1 MLEVGV
7 CCAVEGL
14 AGRVAAFEA
23 CFAAAFE
30 SAFELRFK
38 SAFESAFKS
47 AFIWGVAVLSE
58 LTEEATEIRAEPGLP
73 GWALGRLGIV

>member
-1 MLEVGV
+1 M
-7 CCAVEGL
+7 
-14 AGRVAAFEA
+14 AAFESR
-23 CFAAAFE
+23 FAVAFESCLMATFEFVFE
-30 SAFELRFK
+30 SAFE
-38 SAFESAFKS
+38 S